1 MLELQ
6 NYKVIPLGCLP
17 MMKLYKLLNRKL
29 TKHPSLK
36 VTKFKF
42 SKNQIM
48 NSKEKFNYTIN
59 LLLILPKEPFILY
72 SEMLKI
78 PNVNRPVKFT
88 IALILKTFLV
98 RYVQMVNYNW
108 EIHVLMFVE
117 KVTKTLMV
125 LTVLNAKKMIVR
137 ILFKSILKLKLFHQH
152 PLK

>member
-6 NYKVIPLGCLP
+6 NYKVIPLGCLLI
-17 MMKLYKLLNRKL
+17 MKLYKLLNRKL

-108 EIHVLMFVE
+108 EILVLMFVE